1 MPTMIQPFKALRY
14 NADKVSTDK
23 VICPPYDV
31 LNETLADKLMNQ
43 SPYNSIFI
51 SYNVDKQTGQNKY
64 KHVPERIK
72 EWKEKEIL
80 IEDKKYSFYI
90 LEENFE
96 HEGQSKTR
104 LGVFALIPVSQ
115 NKNIIPHEKIFTD
128 AVTDRL
134 HLLETTKT
142 HISPIFLVSEDPAQ
156 QLTNWLQK
164 QKSNTDVIAYEYPND
179 YIDYKLGAVT
189 NEKEIKNLQ
198 TILENQLLLIAD
210 GHHRF
215 ATAKAY
221 SRKENK
227 EKYILALIAPSN
239 GVIFSYD
246 KILTEILET
255 TEVTTAKIIE
265 SCKTG
270 KLLPQKTT
278 YFYPKVMTG
287 FVFSKLN

>member
-1 MPTMIQPFKALRY
+1 MSTTIQPFKALRY
-14 NADKVSTDK
+14 NANKVSTDK
-23 VICPPYDV
+23 VLCPPYDV
-31 LNETLADKLMNQ
+31 LNEALADKLMNQ

-51 SYNVDKQTGQNKY
+51 SYNVDKQIGQNKY

-72 EWKEKEIL
+72 EWKEKKVL
-80 IEDKKYSFYI
+80 MEDTKPSFYI
-90 LEENFE
+90 LDEKFT
-96 HEGQSKTR
+96 HEGQPKNR

-134 HLLETTKT
+134 YLLETTKT
-142 HISPIFLVSEDPAQ
+142 HISPIFLVSEDPEK

-164 QKSNTDVIAYEYPND
+164 QKSNAGEIDYEYPND
-179 YIDYKLGAVT
+179 HIDYKLSAVT
-189 NEKEIKNLQ
+189 NEKEIKSLQ
-198 TILENQLLLIAD
+198 IILENQLLLIAD

-221 SRKENK
+221 SRKEND
-227 EKYILALIAPSN
+227 EKYILAFIAPSN

-246 KILTEILET
+246 HILAEILET
-255 TEVTTAKIIE
+255 NEVTTAKICDA
-265 SCKTG
+265 CKTG

-287 FVFSKLN
+287 FVFSEL